1 VFTLSRTL
9 ALANAIAVA
18 LALVSAGPA
27 AAQGEA
33 TIGVQSNADL
43 AFGAIA
49 PGLTGGSVTVTP
61 TGGRTSTGVVLL
73 GGGFGAASYTV
84 TIDGGNPHYTI
95 VLPSAITLQGPSNAT
110 MTVDSITS
118 DPVGGGKT
126 APPQR
131 IGHFTVGGTL
141 RVSANQPSGVYAAPF
156 LVTVNLGN

>member
-1 VFTLSRTL
+1 MFTLSRTL

-27 AAQGEA
+27 AGQGGA

-43 AFGAIA
+43 A
-49 PGLTGGSVTVTP
+49 
-61 TGGRTSTGVVLL
+61 
-73 GGGFGAASYTV
+73 FGAASYTV

>member
-1 VFTLSRTL
+1 MRILRRSTVLAGVL
-9 ALANAIAVA
+9 ALACAG
-18 LALVSAGPA
+18 GPA
-27 AAQGEA
+27 AAETAA
-33 TIGVQSNADL
+33 TIGVQSDSDL

-61 TGGRTSTGVVLL
+61 TGGRTATGVVLL

-110 MTVDSITS
+110 MTVDSIVS
-118 DPVGGGKT
+118 DPAGGGKT
-126 APPQR
+126 EPPQR
-131 IGHFTVGGTL
+131 IGHFKVGGTL
-141 RVSANQPSGVYAAPF
+141 RVSANQPSGVYAGPF